1 MHITIPTP
9 NPWVPL
15 RILALG
21 KQPADRIDADVYLL
35 TDRTPTLLPGHEAYG
50 MTGRLTARAR

>member
-1 MHITIPTP
+1 MIPTP

-21 KQPADRIDADVYLL
+21 RQASELVQADVYLL
-35 TDRTPTLLPGHEAYG
+35 TDRRPDTLPQAERSRGFDSASG
-50 MTGRLTARAR
+50 A